1 MPDNI
6 EKAIL
11 VAIKSQTA
19 AQEDFSTWIDELT
32 ALTEAAG
39 FLPVVQVIQNRERVQ
54 SSTYVGKGKLQEIKN
69 LVEEL
74 EPSAVVF
81 DNELTPVQ
89 VRNLETAL
97 EVPIVDR
104 TMLILKIFA
113 QRARSREG
121 ILQVELAR
129 MEYMLPR
136 LTGLGAGMSRT
147 GAGIA
152 PGGLVNK
159 SLNWTAAG

>member
-136 LTGLGAGMSRT
+136 LTGLGAGMSVQAR
-147 GAGIA
+147 G
-152 PGGLVNK
+152 
-159 SLNWTAAG
+159 